1 MLIRHKI
8 FIVVFFFVLCIP
20 SKSWSITIDTL
31 SDWTGT
37 SVHSFGELSGQNP
50 GGVTFGQTFM
60 IDEDAWLNSITFA
73 VSDYAPGTADE
84 PTTFEVY
91 VTAWDVMH
99 AAGSILYQSEP
110 ITTIGDYA
118 TNWEEFVLDTGEV
131 LLNADRQ
138 YVVFFTE
145 NNFLNDIRSDAS
157 MKCVG
162 DIYPDGLFVAHH
174 SGESLDDLFSEN
186 WAQRENIDLSLRLE
200 FTAVPEPTTL
210 ALFIFGLMFV
220 VKRR

>member
-1 MLIRHKI
+1 M
-8 FIVVFFFVLCIP
+8 P
-20 SKSWSITIDTL
+20 SKSWSITVDTL

-37 SVHSFGELSGQNP
+37 SVHSFGELSGRNP
-50 GGVTFGQTFM
+50 GSVTYGQTFM

-91 VTAWDVMH
+91 VTAWDGMH
-99 AAGSILYQSEP
+99 AEGPILYQSEP
-110 ITTIGDYA
+110 ITTAGDYGIH
-118 TNWEEFVLDTGEV
+118 WEEFVLDTGEV

-157 MKCVG
+157 MKSVEN
-162 DIYPDGLFVAHH
+162 IYPDGSFVTHH
-174 SGESLDDLFSEN
+174 SGESLDELFNEN
-186 WAQRENIDLSLRLE
+186 WAQRENQDLCLRLE
-200 FTAVPEPTTL
+200 LTAVPEPTTL
-210 ALFIFGLMFV
+210 ALFVLGLMFV
-220 VKRR
+220 AKRR